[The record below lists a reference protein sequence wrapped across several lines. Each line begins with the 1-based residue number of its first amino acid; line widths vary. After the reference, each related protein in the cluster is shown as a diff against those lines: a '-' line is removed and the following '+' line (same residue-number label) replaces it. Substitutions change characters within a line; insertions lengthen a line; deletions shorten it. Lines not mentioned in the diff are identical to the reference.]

1 MSSTVSHK
9 HLNPRDCSTSLNA
22 SSPVAIISG
31 LKSFFYQLSRRL
43 LECESYDG
51 DSGTMIIR
59 KKMKKKLMD
68 DDMNTAGDDDNDEY
82 NDDDEEETD
91 TEGEDDEVDQG
102 SESEEEEDD
111 DDMDIEGAGM
121 RHEWEKVRGGCPT
134 R

>member
-51 DSGTMIIR
+51 DSGTLIIR
-59 KKMKKKLMD
+59 NKMKKKLMD
-68 DDMNTAGDDDNDEY
+68 DDMNTGDDDNDEY